1 MFCDP
6 GHVSDGTEAV
16 KSRYHVLRFRTHFRW
31 YRGCPISFSSL
42 PRSPGLVSA
51 IPRATGPVFMFCA
64 SGLVFDSTV
73 GVGTRFQILRARIRF
88 RRYQGRRFPFSCF
101 ARPDSFSTVPRA
113 SGPVFMFCVPEFIFG
128 GTDGVGSSLHVLRSQ
143 TSFQRCRVRWVP
155 FSCFAHPDSF
165 SAVPKAST
173 PVFIFFRS
181 RTRFRWYRVHRVP
194 FSCVPILDTFLAVP
208 RASGLDIMFCA
219 PTLVFSGTEGI
230 RSHFHVSRSRARFRR
245 YRGRPISK
253 SCFAFPDS
261 FSAVL
266 RAPILVFM
274 FYTIGFIFG
283 GTEGFRSRF
292 HVLRAQTHFRRYRG
306 CWVPFSC
313 FALPNSF
320 SPAPS
325 ASGPVFMFCAPGLI
339 FDCTEGVRSRFVCFP
354 LPIMFLAVR
363 RASGPVFMFC
373 DSGHVFDCTGGVGS
387 RFHVLHASTRFGEP
401 RMSTFIF
408 LFFRSRTRFR
418 RYGGYRVPF
427 SCFARPVSFS
437 SVSRASGTVFMFCD
451 PGHVFGGMEGVRSLF
466 HVWRSRTHFR
476 RYRGRRF
483 SFKYFTSPD

>member
-64 SGLVFDSTV
+64 SGLVFDSKV
-73 GVGTRFQILRARIRF
+73 GVGTRFQILRARTRF

-113 SGPVFMFCVPEFIFG
+113 SGPVFMFCVPEFVFG
-128 GTDGVGSSLHVLRSQ
+128 GTDSVGSRLHVLRSQ

-274 FYTIGFIFG
+274 FYTTGFIFG

-292 HVLRAQTHFRRYRG
+292 HVLHDRIHFRRYRG
-306 CWVPFSC
+306 IQISFSC
-313 FALPNSF
+313 FACPDSF
-320 SPAPS
+320 SALS
-325 ASGPVFMFCAPGLI
+325 RVLGPVFMFCAPELI
-339 FDCTEGVRSRFVCFP
+339 FAGAEC
-354 LPIMFLAVR
+354 
-363 RASGPVFMFC
+363 
-373 DSGHVFDCTGGVGS
+373 VGS
-387 RFHVLHASTRFGEP
+387 RFHVL
-401 RMSTFIF
+401 
-408 LFFRSRTRFR
+408 
-418 RYGGYRVPF
+418 
-427 SCFARPVSFS
+427 
-437 SVSRASGTVFMFCD
+437 RA
-451 PGHVFGGMEGVRSLF
+451 
-466 HVWRSRTHFR
+466 RTHF
-476 RYRGRRF
+476 
-483 SFKYFTSPD
+483 